1 MRFMVLV
8 KGNTDYEAGR
18 PPSPELMAAIAR
30 LAEKDSAAGRLIAT
44 GGLMPSSAGARVR
57 AARGKV
63 TVTDGPFAE
72 AKELIGGYA
81 ILEVESRE
89 AVLQMAREFMQTH
102 IDVLGPSF
110 EGECEVRQISSPPHG
125 EPEPGAPSDRQR
137 IDDTITIA
145 T

>member
-18 PPSPELMAAIAR
+18 PPSPELMEAIAK
-30 LAEKDSAAGRLIAT
+30 LAGNQSATARMIET

-63 TVTDGPFAE
+63 SVTDGPFAE
-72 AKELIGGYA
+72 AKELIAGYA
-81 ILEVESRE
+81 VFEVGSKQ
-89 AVLQMAREFMQTH
+89 QMIEMATEFMQTH

-110 EGECEVRQISSPPHG
+110 EGECEVRQIADSPHA
-125 EPEPGAPSDRQR
+125 GAEVGSEYAQGAEVTGR
-137 IDDTITIA
+137 A
-145 T
+145 